1 MIPGTT
7 TFNPQQLKST
17 KMVESRN
24 IKNTILP
31 IYNYPDLTSNTATWK
46 CKNLFFFIKLVTKR
60 YFKVNANWQIKNP
73 TSFSSGYSLST
84 VFSDLRGSSQRA
96 TAHVCAGVCERVH
109 GYPTFPSLPGTL
121 QYLHSAAFSS
131 GEHRSGPP
139 SRLCPRCPVVWGQA
153 ASLSYLRDPHASQ
166 DKASLIPWCCG
177 SVMLIQLPTGR
188 ETQLVCLVDLFQ
200 MYCMLYLPVVINKHR
215 WNSSQQKWKIILL
228 LTNSHYFL

>member
-1 MIPGTT
+1 MADKKSDIIFLWMFGYRP
-7 TFNPQQLKST
+7 FFRSERQLTASRST
-17 KMVESRN
+17 
-24 IKNTILP
+24 
-31 IYNYPDLTSNTATWK
+31 
-46 CKNLFFFIKLVTKR
+46 
-60 YFKVNANWQIKNP
+60 
-73 TSFSSGYSLST
+73 SSPSP
-84 VFSDLRGSSQRA
+84 
-96 TAHVCAGVCERVH
+96 VCAGVCERVH

-121 QYLHSAAFSS
+121 RYLHSAAFSS

-166 DKASLIPWCCG
+166 DKASLIPRRCG

-200 MYCMLYLPVVINKHR
+200 MYCMLYLPLVINKHR

-228 LTNSHYFL
+228 LTNCHYFYRFFFIKHQKSTDIVWIDWNKQIVYQ